1 MKLDS
6 SMRTIMSVEKALLN
20 RKTVRAFKPNPVPKA
35 LIEELVELANR
46 APSNG
51 NLQPW
56 RVIALSGES
65 LEVLKT
71 KAVQKLQQDGF
82 EQPEYQVYVSPMPEP
97 YRSYRFAVGEALY
110 KTIGVAREDKAG
122 RQAQF
127 AKNAE
132 LFGAPLGLFFYI
144 DRRLGPGQWMDLGM
158 YIQSLMLLLEERGL
172 SSCAQGY
179 WSFLHETV
187 ASVTEASAEWMLACG
202 LAVGYKDKEASINS
216 LESSRQPLGDF
227 FHLKE

>member
-1 MKLDS
+1 
-6 SMRTIMSVEKALLN
+6 MSVENALLK
-20 RKTVRAFKPNPVPKA
+20 RKSVRAFQSKPVPKT
-35 LIEELVELANR
+35 LIEELVALANH

-65 LEVLKT
+65 LVKLKT
-71 KAVQKLQQDGF
+71 KALQKLQQDGF
-82 EQPEYQVYVSPMPEP
+82 EQPEYEVYVSPMPEP
-97 YRSYRFAVGEALY
+97 YRTHRYAVGEALY
-110 KTIGVAREDKAG
+110 KTIGVTREDKAG

-144 DRRLGPGQWMDLGM
+144 DRRFGEGQWMDLGM

-179 WSFLHETV
+179 WSFLHKTV
-187 ASVTEASAEWMLACG
+187 ASVTEANDGWMLACG
-202 LAVGYKDKEASINS
+202 LAVGYEDESANINC
-216 LESSRQPLGDF
+216 LESSRQHLSEF
-227 FHLKE
+227 FCIKE